1 MPFRYRLQKFL
12 EIRIR
17 KKEEQLQEVLK
28 AQNELDRIELLIIKN
43 NKDIQ
48 DTRVNMRKSDPMMY
62 DGFDK
67 FLKHL
72 YEIGE
77 KLELE
82 KQEAIKKLEEEKEK
96 LREREK
102 EVNVLEKHKENKREE
117 YLQEQKVLELKQLN
131 EIGAQ
136 KHFAKTREK
145 QEEEM
150 LEELREQNDY
160 RKHKLS

>member
-17 KKEEQLQEVLK
+17 KKEEQLQEVIK
-28 AQNELDRIELLIIKN
+28 AQSEVDRIELSIIKN

-62 DGFDK
+62 EGFDN

-77 KLELE
+77 QLELE

-102 EVNVLEKHKENKREE
+102 EVNVLEKHKEHKREE
-117 YLQEQKVLELKQLN
+117 YLQEQKALELKQLN

-150 LEELREQNDY
+150 LNELREQNDY
-160 RKHKLS
+160 RKHNRN

>member
-17 KKEEQLQEVLK
+17 KKEEQLQEVIK
-28 AQNELDRIELLIIKN
+28 AQAEVDRIELLIIKN

-72 YEIGE
+72 YEVGE
-77 KLELE
+77 KLEQE
-82 KQEAIKKLEEEKEK
+82 RQEALKALEVEKEK

-102 EVNVLEKHKENKREE
+102 EVNVLEKHKEHKREE
-117 YLQEQKVLELKQLN
+117 YLQEQKALELKQLN

-136 KHFAKTREK
+136 KHFAKTREAK
-145 QEEEM
+145 EEEEIEA
-150 LEELREQNDY
+150 LLQEKNDY
-160 RKHKLS
+160 RKRS

>member
-17 KKEEQLQEVLK
+17 KKEEQLQEVIK
-28 AQNELDRIELLIIKN
+28 AQAEVDRIELLIIKN

-72 YEIGE
+72 YEVGE
-77 KLELE
+77 KLEEQRL
-82 KQEAIKKLEEEKEK
+82 EAIKALEVEKEK

-102 EVNVLEKHKENKREE
+102 EVNVLEKHKEHKREE
-117 YLQEQKVLELKQLN
+117 YLQEQKALELKQLN

-136 KHFAKTREK
+136 KHFAKTREAK
-145 QEEEM
+145 EEEEIEA
-150 LEELREQNDY
+150 LLQEKNDY
-160 RKHKLS
+160 RKRS

>member
-1 MPFRYRLQKFL
+1 MAFRYRLQKFL

-17 KKEEQLQEVLK
+17 KKEEQLQEVIK
-28 AQNELDRIELLIIKN
+28 AQAEVDRIELLIIKN

-72 YEIGE
+72 YEVGE
-77 KLELE
+77 KLEQE
-82 KQEAIKKLEEEKEK
+82 RQEALKALEVEKEK

-102 EVNVLEKHKENKREE
+102 EVNVLEKHKEHKREE
-117 YLQEQKVLELKQLN
+117 YLQEQKAIELKQLN

-136 KHFAKTREK
+136 KYFAKNREAK
-145 QEEEM
+145 EEEE
-150 LEELREQNDY
+150 LEALMQEKNDY
-160 RKHKLS
+160 RKRNK

>member
-17 KKEEQLQEVLK
+17 KKEEQLQEVIK
-28 AQNELDRIELLIIKN
+28 AQSEVDRIELSIIKN

-62 DGFDK
+62 EGFDN

-77 KLELE
+77 QLELE

-102 EVNVLEKHKENKREE
+102 EVNVLEKHKEHKREE
-117 YLQEQKVLELKQLN
+117 YLQEQKALELKQLN

-150 LEELREQNDY
+150 LDELREQNDY
-160 RKHKLS
+160 RKHNRN

>member
-17 KKEEQLQEVLK
+17 KKEEQLQEVIK
-28 AQNELDRIELLIIKN
+28 AQAEVDRIELLIIKN

-72 YEIGE
+72 YEVGE
-77 KLELE
+77 KLEQE
-82 KQEAIKKLEEEKEK
+82 RQEALKALGVEKEK

-102 EVNVLEKHKENKREE
+102 EVNVLEKHKEHKREE
-117 YLQEQKVLELKQLN
+117 YLQEQKALELKQLN

-136 KHFAKTREK
+136 KHFAKTREAK
-145 QEEEM
+145 EEEEIEA
-150 LEELREQNDY
+150 LLQEKNDY
-160 RKHKLS
+160 RKRS

>member
-1 MPFRYRLQKFL
+1 MPFRYRLQQFL

-17 KKEEQLQEVLK
+17 KKEEQLQEVIK
-28 AQNELDRIELLIIKN
+28 AQSEVDRIELLIIKN

-62 DGFDK
+62 EGFDN

-77 KLELE
+77 QLELE

-102 EVNVLEKHKENKREE
+102 EVNVLEKHKEHKREE
-117 YLQEQKVLELKQLN
+117 YLQEQKALELKQLN

-136 KHFAKTREK
+136 KHFAKTQEK

-150 LEELREQNDY
+150 LDELREQNDY
-160 RKHKLS
+160 RKHNRN

>member
-102 EVNVLEKHKENKREE
+102 EVNVLEKHKENKHEE
-117 YLQEQKVLELKQLN
+117 YLQEQKALELKQLN

>member
-17 KKEEQLQEVLK
+17 KKEEQLQEVIK
-28 AQNELDRIELLIIKN
+28 AQAEVDRIELLIIKN

-72 YEIGE
+72 YEVGE
-77 KLELE
+77 RLEQE
-82 KQEAIKKLEEEKEK
+82 RQEALKALEVEKEK

-102 EVNVLEKHKENKREE
+102 EVNVLEKHKEHKREE
-117 YLQEQKVLELKQLN
+117 YLQEQKALELKQLN

-136 KHFAKTREK
+136 KHFAKTREAK
-145 QEEEM
+145 EEEEIEA
-150 LEELREQNDY
+150 LLQEKNDY
-160 RKHKLS
+160 RKHS

>member
-17 KKEEQLQEVLK
+17 KKEEQLQEVIK
-28 AQNELDRIELLIIKN
+28 AQAEVDRIELLIIKN

-72 YEIGE
+72 YEVGE
-77 KLELE
+77 KLEQE
-82 KQEAIKKLEEEKEK
+82 RQEALKALEVEKEK

-102 EVNVLEKHKENKREE
+102 EVNVLEKHKEHKREE
-117 YLQEQKVLELKQLN
+117 YLQEQKALELKQLN

-136 KHFAKTREK
+136 KHFAKTREAK
-145 QEEEM
+145 EEEEIEA
-150 LEELREQNDY
+150 LLQEKNDY
-160 RKHKLS
+160 RKHS

>member
-17 KKEEQLQEVLK
+17 KKEEQLQEVIK
-28 AQNELDRIELLIIKN
+28 AQSEVDRIELLIIKN

-48 DTRVNMRKSDPMMY
+48 DTRLNMRKSDPMMY
-62 DGFDK
+62 EGFDN

-77 KLELE
+77 QLELE

-102 EVNVLEKHKENKREE
+102 EVNVLEKHKEHKREE
-117 YLQEQKVLELKQLN
+117 YLQEQKALELKQLN

-150 LEELREQNDY
+150 LDELREQNDY
-160 RKHKLS
+160 RKHNRN

>member
-1 MPFRYRLQKFL
+1 MAFRYRLQKFL

-17 KKEEQLQEVLK
+17 NKEEQLQEVIK
-28 AQNELDRIELLIIKN
+28 AQAEVDRIELLIIKN

-72 YEIGE
+72 YEVGE
-77 KLELE
+77 KLEQE
-82 KQEAIKKLEEEKEK
+82 RQEALKALEVEKEK

-102 EVNVLEKHKENKREE
+102 EVNVLEKHKEHKREE
-117 YLQEQKVLELKQLN
+117 YLQEQKAIELKQLN

-136 KHFAKTREK
+136 KYFAKNREAK
-145 QEEEM
+145 EEEE
-150 LEELREQNDY
+150 LEALMQEKNDY
-160 RKHKLS
+160 RKRNK

>member
-17 KKEEQLQEVLK
+17 KKEEQLQEVIK
-28 AQNELDRIELLIIKN
+28 AQSEVDRIELSIIKN

-62 DGFDK
+62 ESFDN

-77 KLELE
+77 QLELE

-102 EVNVLEKHKENKREE
+102 EVNVLEKHKEHKREE
-117 YLQEQKVLELKQLN
+117 YLQEQKALELKQLN

-150 LEELREQNDY
+150 LNELREQNDY
-160 RKHKLS
+160 RKHNRN

>member
-17 KKEEQLQEVLK
+17 KKEEQLQEVIK
-28 AQNELDRIELLIIKN
+28 AQSEVDRIELLIIKN

-48 DTRVNMRKSDPMMY
+48 DTRLNMRKSDPMMY
-62 DGFDK
+62 EGFDK

-77 KLELE
+77 QLELE

-102 EVNVLEKHKENKREE
+102 EVNVLEKHKEHKREE
-117 YLQEQKVLELKQLN
+117 YLQEQKALELKQLN

-150 LEELREQNDY
+150 LNELREQNDY
-160 RKHKLS
+160 RKHNRN

>member
-12 EIRIR
+12 EIRIK
-17 KKEEQLQEVLK
+17 KKEEQLQEVIK
-28 AQNELDRIELLIIKN
+28 AQAEVDRIELLIIKN

-48 DTRVNMRKSDPMMY
+48 NTRVNMGKSDPMMY
-62 DGFDK
+62 DSFDK

-82 KQEAIKKLEEEKEK
+82 KQEAIKKLDEEKEK

-102 EVNVLEKHKENKREE
+102 EVNVLEKHKEHKKEE
-117 YLQEQKVLELKQLN
+117 YLQEQKAQELKQLN

-136 KHFAKTREK
+136 KHFAKSREK
-145 QEEEM
+145 QEEEL
-150 LEELREQNDY
+150 LEQIREQNDS
-160 RKHKLS
+160 RKHKYS

>member
-17 KKEEQLQEVLK
+17 KKEEQLQEVIK
-28 AQNELDRIELLIIKN
+28 AQSEVDRIELLIIKN

-62 DGFDK
+62 EGFDN

-77 KLELE
+77 QLELE

-102 EVNVLEKHKENKREE
+102 EVNVLEKHKEHKREE
-117 YLQEQKVLELKQLN
+117 YLQEQKALELKQLN

-136 KHFAKTREK
+136 KHFAKSREK

-150 LEELREQNDY
+150 LDELREQNDY
-160 RKHKLS
+160 RKHNRN

>member
-17 KKEEQLQEVLK
+17 KKEEQLQEVIK
-28 AQNELDRIELLIIKN
+28 AQSEVDRIELSIIKN

-62 DGFDK
+62 ESFDN

-77 KLELE
+77 QLELE

-102 EVNVLEKHKENKREE
+102 EVNVLEKHKEHKREE
-117 YLQEQKVLELKQLN
+117 YLQEQKALELKQLN

-150 LEELREQNDY
+150 LDELREQNDY
-160 RKHKLS
+160 RKHNRN

>member
-12 EIRIR
+12 EIIIK
-17 KKEEQLQEVLK
+17 KKEEQLQEVIK
-28 AQNELDRIELLIIKN
+28 AQSEVDRIELLIIKN

-48 DTRVNMRKSDPMMY
+48 DTRINMRKSDPMMY

-77 KLELE
+77 SLEE
-82 KQEAIKKLEEEKEK
+82 QRREALKKLEEEKEK

-102 EVNVLEKHKENKREE
+102 EVNVLEKHKEHKREE
-117 YLQEQKVLELKQLN
+117 YLQEQKALELKQLN

-145 QEEEM
+145 QEEE
-150 LEELREQNDY
+150 LAEQLKNDG
-160 RKHKLS
+160 

>member
-117 YLQEQKVLELKQLN
+117 YLQEQKALELKQLN

>member
-17 KKEEQLQEVLK
+17 KKEEQLQEVIK
-28 AQNELDRIELLIIKN
+28 AQSEVDRIELSIIKN

-62 DGFDK
+62 EGFDK

-77 KLELE
+77 QLELE

-102 EVNVLEKHKENKREE
+102 EVNVLEKHKEHKREE
-117 YLQEQKVLELKQLN
+117 YLQEQKALELKQLN

-150 LEELREQNDY
+150 LDELREQNDY
-160 RKHKLS
+160 RKHNRN

>member
-12 EIRIR
+12 EIRI
-17 KKEEQLQEVLK
+17 KAKEDQLQEVIK
-28 AQNELDRIELLIIKN
+28 AQAEVDRIELLIIKN

-48 DTRVNMRKSDPMMY
+48 DTRINMRKSDPMMY
-62 DGFDK
+62 EGFDK

-72 YEIGE
+72 YQVGE
-77 KLELE
+77 KLEEE
-82 KQEAIKKLEEEKEK
+82 KQQALEALEIEKEK

-102 EVNVLEKHKENKREE
+102 EVNVLDKHKEHKKEE
-117 YLQEQKVLELKQLN
+117 YIAEQKALELKQLN

-145 QEEEM
+145 KEEEG
-150 LEELREQNDY
+150 E
-160 RKHKLS
+160 

>member
-17 KKEEQLQEVLK
+17 KKEEQLQEVIK
-28 AQNELDRIELLIIKN
+28 AQAEVDRIELLIIKN

-62 DGFDK
+62 DSFDK

-72 YEIGE
+72 YEVGE
-77 KLELE
+77 KLEEQRL
-82 KQEAIKKLEEEKEK
+82 EAIKALEVEKEK

-102 EVNVLEKHKENKREE
+102 EVNVLEKHKEHKREE
-117 YLQEQKVLELKQLN
+117 YLQEQKALELKQLN

-136 KHFAKTREK
+136 KHFAKTREAK
-145 QEEEM
+145 EEEEIEA
-150 LEELREQNDY
+150 LLQEKNDY
-160 RKHKLS
+160 RKHS

>member
-17 KKEEQLQEVLK
+17 KKEEQLQEVIK
-28 AQNELDRIELLIIKN
+28 AQSEVDKIELSIIKN

-62 DGFDK
+62 EGFDN

-77 KLELE
+77 QLELE

-102 EVNVLEKHKENKREE
+102 EVNVLEKHKEHKREE
-117 YLQEQKVLELKQLN
+117 YLQEQKALELKQLN

-150 LEELREQNDY
+150 LNELREQNDY
-160 RKHKLS
+160 RKHNRN

>member
-17 KKEEQLQEVLK
+17 KKEEQLQEVIK
-28 AQNELDRIELLIIKN
+28 AQSEVDRIELSIIKN

-62 DGFDK
+62 EGFGN

-77 KLELE
+77 QLELE

-102 EVNVLEKHKENKREE
+102 EVNVLEKHKEHKREE
-117 YLQEQKVLELKQLN
+117 YLQEQKALELKQLN

-150 LEELREQNDY
+150 LDELREQNDY
-160 RKHKLS
+160 RKHNRN

>member
-17 KKEEQLQEVLK
+17 KKEEQLQEVIK
-28 AQNELDRIELLIIKN
+28 AQSEVDRIELLIIKN

-48 DTRVNMRKSDPMMY
+48 DTRLNMRKSDPMMY
-62 DGFDK
+62 EGFDK

-77 KLELE
+77 QLELE

-102 EVNVLEKHKENKREE
+102 EVNVLEKHKEHKREE
-117 YLQEQKVLELKQLN
+117 YLQEQKALELKQLN

-150 LEELREQNDY
+150 LDELREQNDY
-160 RKHKLS
+160 RKHNRN

>member
-17 KKEEQLQEVLK
+17 KKEEQLQEVIK
-28 AQNELDRIELLIIKN
+28 AQSEVDRIELLIIKN

-62 DGFDK
+62 EGFDN

-77 KLELE
+77 QLELE

-102 EVNVLEKHKENKREE
+102 EVNVLEKHKEHKREE
-117 YLQEQKVLELKQLN
+117 YLQEQKALELKQLN

-136 KHFAKTREK
+136 KHFAKTQEK

-150 LEELREQNDY
+150 LDELREQNDY
-160 RKHKLS
+160 RKHNRN

>member
-17 KKEEQLQEVLK
+17 KKEEQLQEVIK
-28 AQNELDRIELLIIKN
+28 AQSEVDRIELSIIKN

-62 DGFDK
+62 ESFDN

-77 KLELE
+77 QLELE

-102 EVNVLEKHKENKREE
+102 EVNVLEKHKEHKREE
-117 YLQEQKVLELKQLN
+117 YLQEQKALELKQLN

-150 LEELREQNDY
+150 LDELRKQNDY
-160 RKHKLS
+160 RKHNRN

>member
-12 EIRIR
+12 EIRIK
-17 KKEEQLQEVLK
+17 KKEEQLQEVIK
-28 AQNELDRIELLIIKN
+28 AQAEVDRIELLIIKN

-48 DTRVNMRKSDPMMY
+48 DTRINMRKSDPMMY
-62 DGFDK
+62 DSFDK

-72 YEIGE
+72 YEVGE

-82 KQEAIKKLEEEKEK
+82 KQEAIKKLDEEKEK

-102 EVNVLEKHKENKREE
+102 EVNVLEKHKEHKKEE
-117 YLQEQKVLELKQLN
+117 YLQEEKSQELKQLN

-136 KHFAKTREK
+136 KHFAKSREK
-145 QEEEM
+145 QEEEL
-150 LEELREQNDY
+150 LEQIREQNDS
-160 RKHKLS
+160 RKHKYS